1 MKNWMMLSL
10 VLAVSTI
17 SFIGC
22 AKTEEKKDTPAPAA
36 SGDAAKPAEGDA
48 KPAETK

>member
-36 SGDAAKPAEGDA
+36 TDAKPAEGE